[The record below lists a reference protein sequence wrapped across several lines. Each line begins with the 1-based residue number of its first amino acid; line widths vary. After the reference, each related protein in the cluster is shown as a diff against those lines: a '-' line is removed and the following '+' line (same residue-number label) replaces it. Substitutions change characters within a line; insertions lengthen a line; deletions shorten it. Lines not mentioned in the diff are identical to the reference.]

1 MSDPSVVLINVL
13 KVEPARHAELVALLK
28 HNTETVIKTLPGW
41 KTTRLIAAKDGS
53 GVVIYSEWESPSAV
67 EAMRND
73 PRMRAYFP
81 KIKEL
86 ASLDSIV
93 GVAVFSENGHR

>member
-1 MSDPSVVLINVL
+1 MSDQSVILINVL
-13 KVEPARHAELVALLK
+13 KVEPARNAELVALLK

-53 GVVIYSEWESPSAV
+53 GVVIYSEWESPAAV
-67 EAMRND
+67 QAMRND
-73 PRMRAYFP
+73 PRMMAYFP

-93 GVAVFSENGHR
+93 GEAVFSENRQR